1 MPQQPIFPVSL
12 PLGDP
17 TPVPGK
23 PHTWV
28 IKKRAIQGERY
39 LMICPECKTGANR
52 TMEKLGVRSRTC
64 PQCQAVTYYKVVA
77 APAPQQPAPQPEQQ
91 SALGAF
97 QAQVQAVGGQSA
109 PKKPTQR
116 LTLRG
121 QSAAELTWGGL
132 FRSRS
137 YRLPAGITTLGRED
151 SELPSDVAISDS
163 YVSRQSA
170 KIEVTEAQGGF
181 NYKFTVDN
189 ATNPVLVNGKELRP
203 GNAIYL
209 NFGDTIT
216 MGRTRLTF
224 KKS

>member
-1 MPQQPIFPVSL
+1 MPQQPIIPVAL

-17 TPVPGK
+17 IPVPGK

-28 IKKRAIQGERY
+28 IKKRAIQGSRY
-39 LMICPECKTGANR
+39 LMICPECKTAANR
-52 TMEKLGVRSRTC
+52 TMEQLGTRSRTC
-64 PQCQAVTYYKVVA
+64 PKCQSVTYYKVVA
-77 APAPQQPAPQPEQQ
+77 APAPEQPAT
-91 SALGAF
+91 
-97 QAQVQAVGGQSA
+97 
-109 PKKPTQR
+109 KKDTQR
-116 LTLRG
+116 LKLQG
-121 QSAAELTWGGL
+121 LPAAELTWGGL
-132 FRSRS
+132 FRSKS

-151 SELPSDVAISDS
+151 SEKPSDVAISDA

-189 ATNPVLVNGKELRP
+189 ATNPVLVNGKELPP

-224 KKS
+224 KKSKK